1 MIMDKIK
8 INKKSVTLAG
18 ITFIAFFG
26 ASMFFTSRCTSEN
39 ASKLVSVGDT
49 VTSEGKVMEFEY
61 NNHKFINIIKPDE
74 KGNPSES
81 YVVHDPNCRCLT
93 KKLNNITTVITNTDN
108 HNSSSSDSINR
119 ANFRVLISGIQQLK
133 NDNASLM
140 REVKTLRT
148 EVAMMKRAQPTPKK
162 TVAKAAPKKRK

>member
-1 MIMDKIK
+1 MNSK
-8 INKKSVTLAG
+8 INKKSITLAG

-26 ASMFFTSRCTSEN
+26 ASMFFTSRCTNNEEQ
-39 ASKLVSVGDT
+39 KLISVGDT

-61 NNHKFINIIKPDE
+61 NNHKFINIVKPDE

-93 KKLNNITTVITNTDN
+93 KKLNNITTVITNTGN
-108 HNSSSSDSINR
+108 HNTSSSDSIMR
-119 ANFRVLISGIQQLK
+119 ANFRVVLSGIQQLK

-140 REVKTLRT
+140 KEVKTLRV
-148 EVAMMKRAQPTPKK
+148 ELAMLKRAQYAPKK
-162 TVAKAAPKKRK
+162 TVVKSVPKKRR